1 MLVYLKDS
9 GGYTSFEGIA
19 GKKVIAQYDGY
30 GGFDVSVIELKRV
43 CSNSEEVDLDAFIDR
58 SGLPTTLFFIEEEV
72 EIVEK
77 KLVNC
82 SDLSVGKG
90 WEGWYDQ
97 AHVKTSSFR

>member
-19 GKKVIAQYDGY
+19 GKKVIAQYDVH
-30 GGFDVSVIELKRV
+30 GGFDVSVVELKRV
-43 CSNSEEVDLDAFIDR
+43 CSNPEEVDLDAFIDR
-58 SGLPTTLFFIEEEV
+58 SGLPTSLFFTED
-72 EIVEK
+72 EITFVEK
-77 KLVNC
+77 KYTNC